1 MLRHAKSSWADTG
14 TSDFDRP
21 LNDRGQHDAPMMA
34 KRFAERKETMDIIVT
49 SPALRAKTTAAIFA
63 KELGL
68 ELPREL
74 QELYL
79 ASAATL
85 LATVQAF
92 PKSVKSAMVVGHN
105 PGLSLLAD
113 DLAEGGLGD
122 LPTCALIRIDFNA
135 DSWSEVSNGTGKLE
149 WWDTPKQ
156 S

>member
-1 MLRHAKSSWADTG
+1 
-14 TSDFDRP
+14 
-21 LNDRGQHDAPMMA
+21 
-34 KRFAERKETMDIIVT
+34 MDSMVT

-68 ELPREL
+68 ESPREL

-85 LATVQAF
+85 LAAVQAF

-113 DLAEGGLGD
+113 DLAEG
-122 LPTCALIRIDFNA
+122 R
-135 DSWSEVSNGTGKLE
+135 TGRLAHMRV
-149 WWDTPKQ
+149 DPDRL
-156 S
+156 